1 MSVPR
6 IAFIGTEPPPIL
18 DCIKYKYF
26 DAYEIQDLVIFQPDL
41 VLYEEENLETKLRS
55 HDLEPVKLVVAA
67 EYLKNKMGTT

>member
-1 MSVPR
+1 MSPR

-18 DCIKYKYF
+18 DAIKYKYF
-26 DAYEIQDLVIFQPDL
+26 DAYEIQDLVMYQPCL
-41 VLYEEENLETKLRS
+41 VLFDDDNLETQLRS